1 MLVTDTGEGIQVSDG
16 STPFR
21 LPANTLEILFL
32 DLLKIT
38 SRLVNTI
45 PVCLVL
51 CNRSDNPQIWSP
63 CTCEL
68 DKITIK
74 HK

>member
-16 STPFR
+16 RTPFR
-21 LPANTLEILFL
+21 LPSNSLEILFL

-38 SRLVNTI
+38 NRLYTL

-51 CNRSDNPQIWSP
+51 CSRSDKPQIWSP